1 MVDYK
6 NQEIANKIKP
16 FTENICITTK
26 FNIFEAFLRQKSLTS
41 FMLRDE

>member
-16 FTENICITTK
+16 FTENICVTI
-26 FNIFEAFLRQKSLTS
+26 QSLT
-41 FMLRDE
+41 FLKRFLDKKA